1 MMLNNIF
8 DTHSHY
14 DDTAF
19 GKDREKTIINL
30 KDNGICAVIN
40 AGVDLNSCR
49 STIELSKKYDFIY
62 AAIGVHPLNTQNLES
77 NYLENL
83 KHLIKNNKKV
93 VAIGEIGL
101 DYHTD
106 KFIKE
111 KQIKI
116 FSEQIELA
124 NSCKLPVIIHSRE
137 ANEDAFKLI
146 KKYKPNGVIHCFSG
160 SLELAQELIKL
171 GLYIGVG
178 GVITFKN
185 AKKLANVVSNIS
197 LENILLETDCPY
209 LAPVPYRG
217 TRCVSSMI
225 IYVAQKIAE
234 LKNISP
240 ETVLE
245 QTKENAKKLF
255 KI

>member
-1 MMLNNIF
+1 MQSNNIF
-8 DTHSHY
+8 DTHAHY
-14 DDTAF
+14 DDAAF
-19 GKDREKTIINL
+19 SKDRNEIIAKLEN
-30 KDNGICAVIN
+30 NGVYAVIN
-40 AGVDLNSCR
+40 AGVDLDSCKN
-49 STIELSKKYDFIY
+49 TISLSKKYDFIY
-62 AAIGVHPLNTQNLES
+62 AAVGIHPLNIENLEI
-77 NYLENL
+77 NYLETL
-83 KHLIKNNKKV
+83 KHLIENNKKI

-116 FSEQIELA
+116 FSEQMELA
-124 NSCKLPVIIHSRE
+124 NNYELPIIIHSRD
-137 ANEDAFKLI
+137 ANEDTFSLI
-146 KKYKPNGVIHCFSG
+146 KKYKPKGVIHCFSG

-217 TRCVSSMI
+217 TRCDSSMI
-225 IYVAQKIAE
+225 TYVAQKIAE
-234 LKNISP
+234 LKNIAP
-240 ETVLE
+240 ETVLA